1 MTASLDACSA
11 TPSTNRKRKAHT
23 KSRRGCS
30 SCKMRRVKCDE
41 KKPACQQCKGI
52 YDHSTSSLNYAYF
65 RVNTDFG
72 VSCTYGGKATGL
84 TFAGESS
91 FDLNDS
97 FLPSNDDADT
107 VNNDLFTGLPKISEY
122 QRLSQASAIIGHCN
136 GLPSPPD
143 SDIEDASQKQML
155 GMAALEV
162 MHRFNARTVLSV
174 GTTQV
179 AKLYQKEVFHLA
191 CMVS

>member
-1 MTASLDACSA
+1 MCL
-11 TPSTNRKRKAHT
+11 
-23 KSRRGCS
+23 
-30 SCKMRRVKCDE
+30 
-41 KKPACQQCKGI
+41 
-52 YDHSTSSLNYAYF
+52 L

-72 VSCTYGGKATGL
+72 VSCTYGGKAIGL

-97 FLPSNDDADT
+97 FTPCHEHSDT
-107 VNNDLFTGLPKISEY
+107 AQDYIFTGLPRISDC

-143 SDIEDASQKQML
+143 SDIEEASQKQML